1 MPNLVHITNIFCHF
15 PSLLIYFFNTFVHEG
30 GKKGLLNTP
39 LRHIKPL
46 QSVVES
52 LLEYGYLGL
61 FLGAFLAATVFPFS
75 SDVLLVGMLAL
86 GGDPVATVTVATL
99 GNWLGGLTSY
109 WVGWLGKLEWL
120 ERWFRVKHETIE
132 RHRAKVERWGALLAL
147 MTWLPFVGDVFAIVL
162 GFYKARFLP
171 SALWMFVG
179 KCGRFVV
186 WALIIGAFTM

>member
-1 MPNLVHITNIFCHF
+1 M
-15 PSLLIYFFNTFVHEG
+15 
-30 GKKGLLNTP
+30 
-39 LRHIKPL
+39 
-46 QSVVES
+46 ES

-61 FLGAFLAATVFPFS
+61 FIGSFLAATVFPFS
-75 SDVLLVGMLAL
+75 SDILLVGMLLA
-86 GGDPVATVTVATL
+86 GGNPVATVIVATA

-120 ERWFRVKHETIE
+120 ERWFRVQHATIE
-132 RHRAKVERWGALLAL
+132 RHRSKVERWGALLAL

-186 WALIIGAFTM
+186 WALIVGAFTM